1 MQKLALVIPS
11 IVATYDKSLYRDI
24 YNKWVDLHNKC
35 VYCMEEYF
43 ENMWRDI
50 ICMFFLST
58 RSKAVKE
65 YTTKPV

>member
-43 ENMWRDI
+43 ENM
-50 ICMFFLST
+50 
-58 RSKAVKE
+58 
-65 YTTKPV
+65 